1 MTRKK
6 NLGLLFVAGLLIG
19 GFTVHEATAVRPLL
33 RRPSVTVTVDLERVL
48 EGLNKRADDD
58 AELQKLAQSY
68 QAEDAAKKEAIA
80 NMEDSMSDLVD
91 ERQLLDKE
99 EEIALATLRRQAWLG
114 FIGEKLDVEES
125 LMLQDLFRDVQ
136 KAAADMAENEGFDIV
151 LLDDT
156 GLQLAIIERDQRRVI
171 QIKEQLR
178 VRNLLFASSV
188 TDITDDLITRMN
200 NAYSSQ

>member
-1 MTRKK
+1 MTRTRT
-6 NLGLLFVAGLLIG
+6 LGLLFVAGLLIG

-58 AELQKLAQSY
+58 AELQKLAQTY

-80 NMEDSMSDLVD
+80 NLEDSMADLVD
-91 ERQLLDKE
+91 ERQLLDRE
-99 EEIALATLRRQAWLG
+99 EEIALATLRRQAWLS

-136 KAAADMAENEGFDIV
+136 KAAAEMSESEGFDIV

-156 GLQLAIIERDQRRVI
+156 ALQLAVIERDERRVI

-200 NAYSSQ
+200 NEYSSR